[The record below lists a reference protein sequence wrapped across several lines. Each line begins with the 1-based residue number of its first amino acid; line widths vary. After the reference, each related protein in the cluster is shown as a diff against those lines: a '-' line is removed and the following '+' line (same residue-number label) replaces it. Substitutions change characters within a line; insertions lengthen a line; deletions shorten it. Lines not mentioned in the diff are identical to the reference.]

1 MDQPVRLGLVF
12 PRSGQRLFVMASVE
26 ASTHNESHSSASKL
40 TEQHSAALPNA
51 RAIKSE

>member
-26 ASTHNESHSSASKL
+26 SSTH
-40 TEQHSAALPNA
+40 TEQKPSARKITDSHVAALPKR
-51 RAIKSE
+51 RAIKTE

>member
-26 ASTHNESHSSASKL
+26 TSTTAEKNSVAAELS
-40 TEQHSAALPNA
+40 EQRTGDLPWRGA
-51 RAIKSE
+51 MKSE